1 MMTIINKNRITNWYF
16 FFMWKIHLQA
26 MKISGLDFSCC
37 SPSMMQWRRFRHSES
52 TNNNNVFFFVLICL
66 CCDYLFF
73 MSFWRFWTPH
83 HQEEYCD
90 FVPKCFSFTV
100 TKYYEMSCCCWLF
113 IFFSNNIIKFDF
125 RAAGGG
131 LKTDFLFHRG
141 GNTWERLGGSFV
153 FILRWKMR
161 NNCR

>member
-1 MMTIINKNRITNWYF
+1 
-16 FFMWKIHLQA
+16 MWKIHLQA

-52 TNNNNVFFFVLICL
+52 TNNNNNVFFFVLICL

-90 FVPKCFSFTV
+90 FVQKCFSFTV
-100 TKYYEMSCCCWLF
+100 TKYYEMSCCCCCWLF
-113 IFFSNNIIKFDF
+113 IFFSSNIIKFDF
-125 RAAGGG
+125 RAAAAAASKRIFCSIAAGI
-131 LKTDFLFHRG
+131 LERG
-141 GNTWERLGGSFV
+141 WEGHLYLSCV
-153 FILRWKMR
+153 EKWEIIVSSDLVLTAHIVLV
-161 NNCR
+161 